1 MGLCPTTN
9 IVNCFN
15 YYRRIGMSN
24 VIEYDVYE
32 SFNKSG
38 SCRQG
43 EITTTYDT
51 LNNLFGTPSY
61 TDADPYEKVSCEWV
75 LNVKVEDE
83 DDYTYEQVSIYAWK
97 YGRIPT
103 EECQWNIGGF
113 NYEAVEIVESIIESG
128 VEPAYSE
135 VA

>member
-1 MGLCPTTN
+1 MN
-9 IVNCFN
+9 IL
-15 YYRRIGMSN
+15 
-24 VIEYDVYE
+24 EYDVYE
-32 SFNKSG
+32 SFNNSG
-38 SCRQG
+38 SSRQG
-43 EITTTYDT
+43 EVFTDYDT
-51 LNNLFGTPSY
+51 LLNLFGTPSY

-83 DDYTYEQVSIYAWK
+83 DEDDYTYEQVSIYAWK

-103 EECQWNIGGF
+103 EKCQWNVGGF
-113 NYEAVEIVESIIESG
+113 NYNAQEIVNTIIESG

>member
-1 MGLCPTTN
+1 MN
-9 IVNCFN
+9 IL
-15 YYRRIGMSN
+15 
-24 VIEYDVYE
+24 EYDVYE
-32 SFNKSG
+32 SFNQSG

-51 LNNLFGTPSY
+51 LHNLFGTPSY

-103 EECQWNIGGF
+103 EECQRNIGGF
-113 NYEAVEIVESIIESG
+113 NYDAQEIVSSIIESG

>member
-1 MGLCPTTN
+1 MKTLRKQRVIGLGLCPTTN

-75 LNVKVEDE
+75 LNVQVEDG
-83 DDYTYEQVSIYAWK
+83 DDITRLVLRT
-97 YGRIPT
+97 GLHL
-103 EECQWNIGGF
+103 CM
-113 NYEAVEIVESIIESG
+113 
-128 VEPAYSE
+128 E
-135 VA
+135 VW

>member
-1 MGLCPTTN
+1 M
-9 IVNCFN
+9 
-15 YYRRIGMSN
+15 N

-38 SCRQG
+38 SCRKG

-51 LNNLFGTPSY
+51 LNNLLGKPSY
-61 TDADPYEKVSCEWV
+61 TDADPYEKVSWS
-75 LNVKVEDE
+75 
-83 DDYTYEQVSIYAWK
+83 YEQVSIYAWK